1 MTSQQL
7 LCRCTV
13 GVRPCVLRRKESVS
27 VLNLRVGDV
36 AFAHGCITHPL
47 DD

>member
-13 GVRPCVLRRKESVS
+13 GVRPCVLRRKESVT
-27 VLNLRVGDV
+27 VLNLRGGDV
-36 AFAHGCITHPL
+36 AFAYGCITHTF